1 MHSDACP
8 DGPGF
13 RAKVERTPMTK
24 TRIVP
29 SWQNAIVILSG
40 TVVSLIIVIGLQWG
54 RPVLV
59 PIALAILLTFL
70 LNPVVKKLQQR
81 GLGRMPAV
89 MLGVFAA
96 GLLIFL
102 VGSLVVR
109 QVTILVA
116 DLPQNTENI
125 KVKVRTLR
133 QFGSSQMATQFEKM
147 AEEISEA
154 TVVPADEQTTASVTT
169 ASNTKAAN
177 KTDSETK
184 PDKAADSDSDDARA
198 ESIPWLSLTGYLSSA
213 VEVLATLAFS
223 LILLVVFLIARD
235 DLRDRVV
242 VLAGRARVAVTSK
255 ALEDVTE
262 RISRY
267 LLMVAMLN
275 GSYGIMLGL
284 GLMALQV
291 EYAFLWGFMAGSLRF
306 IPYIG
311 PWIGAIGPIGM
322 ALASTPGW
330 FQPLAV
336 FGFVLVLELVS
347 NNILEPLV
355 FGRST
360 GVSSTAL
367 IISAAFWGYLWGPI
381 GLVMSAPIAVCLMV
395 IGKNIPQMAF
405 LNLLLGNEP
414 ALRSDMGIY
423 QRLMLGDE
431 LEATRLVLLRMKNAL
446 PSEVFDE
453 LLIPTLSYAKR
464 DFLREQLSDEDRK
477 EVLEGVKTTLGQ
489 TQKFLDN
496 ISQKKTEDLKTELGE
511 ATAPLPVETRRVAM
525 LACPAADASDSTA
538 LIMLQQ
544 ALDPMQWNVEQ
555 TAVETL
561 TSELIARIAL
571 NPPAIL
577 YIAALPPRG
586 LAHARYLCKRLHDSA
601 PDLQIVVG
609 RWGQKR
615 DSKLEQEQ
623 LQEAGATFVTTS
635 LVETIQLLNSRLP
648 LLTRATGVAVISPV
662 GSQIPTLVAAGH

>member
-1 MHSDACP
+1 MP
-8 DGPGF
+8 
-13 RAKVERTPMTK
+13 K
-24 TRIVP
+24 TRIIP
-29 SWQNAIVILSG
+29 SWQNAIVILAG

-81 GLGRMPAV
+81 GLGRMPSV
-89 MLGVFAA
+89 MLAVFAA
-96 GLLIFL
+96 GLAILLI
-102 VGSLVVR
+102 GSLVAR

-116 DLPQNTENI
+116 ELPQNTQNI
-125 KVKVRTLR
+125 KAKVQTLR
-133 QFGSSQMATQFEKM
+133 RFGSSRIATQFEKM
-147 AEEISEA
+147 AEEIGEA
-154 TVVPADEQTTASVTT
+154 TKEPAEENTTPSDTSFVETPPEKNAVSDSVT
-169 ASNTKAAN
+169 APS
-177 KTDSETK
+177 
-184 PDKAADSDSDDARA
+184 

-213 VEVLATLAFS
+213 FEVLATLAFS

-235 DLRDRVV
+235 ELRDRVV

-267 LLMVAMLN
+267 LLMVATLN

-284 GLMALQV
+284 GLFALQV
-291 EYAFLWGFMAGSLRF
+291 PYAFLWGFMAGSLRF

-322 ALASTPGW
+322 ALATTPGW

-367 IISAAFWGYLWGPI
+367 ILSAAFWGYLWGPI
-381 GLVMSAPIAVCLMV
+381 GLVISAPIAVCLMV
-395 IGKNIPQMAF
+395 IGKNIPQLAF
-405 LNLLLGNEP
+405 LDLLLGNEP
-414 ALRSDMGIY
+414 ALRSDMSIY
-423 QRLMLGDE
+423 QRMMLGDE
-431 LEATRLVLLRMKNAL
+431 HEATRLVLLRMKDT
-446 PSEVFDE
+446 PVGEVFDK
-453 LLIPTLSYAKR
+453 LLVPTLSYAKR

-477 EVLEGVKTTLGQ
+477 LVLDGVQTTLSH
-489 TQKFLDN
+489 TEKFLRT
-496 ISQKKTEDLKTELGE
+496 IAEQKTEKVETTLAETY
-511 ATAPLPVETRRVAM
+511 APGPVEVKRITL
-525 LACPAADASDSTA
+525 LACPAADESDAMA
-538 LIMLQQ
+538 LVMLQQ
-544 ALDPMQWNVEQ
+544 SIDPIQWKIER

-561 TSELIARIAL
+561 TSELVARIKID
-571 NPPAIL
+571 PPAIV

-586 LAHARYLCKRLHDSA
+586 LTHARYLCKRLHEVS

-609 RWGQKR
+609 RWGQTR
-615 DSKLEQEQ
+615 NRKLEREQ
-623 LQEAGATFVTTS
+623 LEQAGASFVTTS

-648 LLTRATGVAVISPV
+648 LLARAAIVAPVPLTVPQISA
-662 GSQIPTLVAAGH
+662 LVSAGH

>member
-1 MHSDACP
+1 M
-8 DGPGF
+8 
-13 RAKVERTPMTK
+13 AKVERIHMTK
-24 TRIVP
+24 TRIIP
-29 SWQNAIVILSG
+29 SWQNATVILSG

-81 GLGRMPAV
+81 GLGRVPSV
-89 MLGVFAA
+89 MVAVFAA
-96 GLLIFL
+96 SLAILLI
-102 VGSLVVR
+102 GSLVVR

-116 DLPQNTENI
+116 DLPQNTQNI
-125 KVKVRTLR
+125 KAKVQALR
-133 QFGSSQMATQFEKM
+133 RFGSSEIATQFKKM
-147 AEEISEA
+147 AEEISE
-154 TVVPADEQTTASVTT
+154 VTT
-169 ASNTKAAN
+169 EPAAE
-177 KTDSETK
+177 TTTPSDSAIAET
-184 PDKAADSDSDDARA
+184 PAERTADSDSAADQT

-284 GLMALQV
+284 GLLALQV
-291 EYAFLWGFMAGSLRF
+291 ENAFLWGFMAGSLRF

-322 ALASTPGW
+322 ALATTPGW

-395 IGKNIPQMAF
+395 IGKNIPQLAF

-423 QRLMLGDE
+423 QRMMLGDE
-431 LEATRLVLLRMKNAL
+431 YEATRLVLLRMKDA
-446 PSEVFDE
+446 SVGEVFDQ

-464 DFLREQLSDEDRK
+464 DFLREQLSEEDRK
-477 EVLEGVKTTLGQ
+477 LVLDGVQTTLKSYRDFSSHYGGG
-489 TQKFLDN
+489 K
-496 ISQKKTEDLKTELGE
+496 SQGSGI
-511 ATAPLPVETRRVAM
+511 
-525 LACPAADASDSTA
+525 C
-538 LIMLQQ
+538 
-544 ALDPMQWNVEQ
+544 
-555 TAVETL
+555 
-561 TSELIARIAL
+561 
-571 NPPAIL
+571 
-577 YIAALPPRG
+577 
-586 LAHARYLCKRLHDSA
+586 
-601 PDLQIVVG
+601 VG
-609 RWGQKR
+609 R
-615 DSKLEQEQ
+615 
-623 LQEAGATFVTTS
+623 
-635 LVETIQLLNSRLP
+635 N
-648 LLTRATGVAVISPV
+648 
-662 GSQIPTLVAAGH
+662 